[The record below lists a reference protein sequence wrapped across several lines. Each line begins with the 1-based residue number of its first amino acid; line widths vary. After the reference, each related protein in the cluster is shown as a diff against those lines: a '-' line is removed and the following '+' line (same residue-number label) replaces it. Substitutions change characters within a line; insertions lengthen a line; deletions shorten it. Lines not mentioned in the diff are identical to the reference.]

1 MGIIIT
7 ASVLST
13 LGVVAILVSIV
24 VAFIKLKNK
33 VDVNNQKE
41 TVDGLY
47 KTIEYLERKV
57 DENQKYVD
65 DKFDKLITQIYE
77 TINKNDNNYHREV
90 ESLYKML
97 DSRCDKLN
105 AKIKA
110 MSDNNIPK
118 TDTQILND

>member
-1 MGIIIT
+1 METIIT
-7 ASVLST
+7 VSVLST

-65 DKFDKLITQIYE
+65 DKVDRLITQIYE
-77 TINKNDNNYHREV
+77 TINNNDNNYHREY
-90 ESLYKML
+90 EALYKML
-97 DSRCDKLN
+97 DSRCDKLDS
-105 AKIKA
+105 KIKA
-110 MSDNNIPK
+110 VSGNNMPK
-118 TDTQILND
+118 TDKQILND